1 MYKKV
6 NFTNSTESQ
15 TCEGRDEWLFA
26 QGSAPREQESEIEE
40 ATIACPKRNRR
51 VKPWSFTL
59 LILFFVAGC
68 ATSSGSPKYQ
78 KKGTGNEFLKINSS
92 NQSIHITPE
101 EVKEKIDSQEEFN
114 LVDIRPYPLY
124 SQAHIVG
131 AISMPFEE
139 IISRYEELNPRD
151 EIVLYCRIG
160 QTTLAAC
167 ELLNRLGFN
176 DVKSMQGGI
185 LQWRYGLVT
194 NGFSQLI

>member
-1 MYKKV
+1 MYKKAIF
-6 NFTNSTESQ
+6 N
-15 TCEGRDEWLFA
+15 
-26 QGSAPREQESEIEE
+26 
-40 ATIACPKRNRR
+40 
-51 VKPWSFTL
+51 L
-59 LILFFVAGC
+59 LILFFVTGC
-68 ATSSGSPKYQ
+68 ATNSGSPKYQ
-78 KKGTGNEFLKINSS
+78 KKGSGNEFLKINSS
-92 NQSIHITPE
+92 NQSIYVTPE

-139 IISRYEELNPRD
+139 IISRYEELDPRN
-151 EIVLYCRIG
+151 EIVLYCRTG
-160 QTTLAAC
+160 QTALTAS

-194 NGFSQLI
+194 KEPSQLI